1 MDHGWEAEDVA
12 GSAEPSHSLSPSP
25 LPQHRSA
32 TSAAISW
39 PAAVLV
45 GKPVKWHVPLN
56 KNRSVVWEE
65 PFAAAWCFAEILLN
79 QEMCPP
85 PSTSC
90 CNIYEVPFWQSMGE
104 ITPCLLKLNSLRLSL
119 L

>member
-25 LPQHRSA
+25 LPEHRPVKS
-32 TSAAISW
+32 
-39 PAAVLV
+39 PGQPAVLA
-45 GKPVKWHVPLN
+45 GKPVKWHVLLN

-90 CNIYEVPFWQSMGE
+90 CNIYEVPFWQSIGE